1 MRLVDLLPVLCLL
14 FRPLTAT
21 FADDAYHIDFHH
33 VLLGI
38 PQPRATFL
46 HRPSATSKASLLYT
60 LSNRSVL
67 GAVNPRDGS
76 VVWRQQL
83 GAGNGLLRPVF
94 GESIIISVVNRTV
107 QAWDAAEGRLVWD
120 WTSPDEITNLEIS
133 QYGGGGQGIYIL
145 TQGEGAKATVRKLS
159 EHSGVLEWE
168 YHDESGNISHGL
180 SISAQG
186 LYFVASHSAILQ
198 GSKIKVTTLNP
209 SDGISLGVIHLS
221 TDADLSDDDSMLT
234 LESTGFSSLVIW
246 SDRNLKSLRIN
257 VLGTNNIYV
266 ARLPIEK
273 DEPIGTVQISTSA
286 TKGGAVDLL
295 VHCKFRAS
303 DTTSHSAHL
312 YHFDAVSESL
322 KTVYHL
328 PSVQGPAA
336 FSIAIHDGN
345 TYLVRTTKRDVT
357 LFSSISEHHLEQWL
371 LQPKFH
377 SPSTSAYDIPFAV
390 SEVVVREK
398 SSYGVRSA
406 VLHSSGDWEMIQNG
420 ENIWFRPESLS
431 GVVAAAWA
439 GTDGP
444 RSPTREL
451 KTESHSHIAAAYLHR
466 IKRHARDSKSFP
478 QWIQGIPDRIA
489 HSLFGIEYRSQT
501 TGFERDSFGFHKILI
516 LATDSGRVFA
526 LDAGSNGKIL
536 WSTQVSLIGKGPLWE
551 VESIQVDSDIA
562 LIRDFGG
569 LELQVRV
576 TDGIILDN
584 QLSTAE
590 VDLKKTITVPDMSG
604 SALTIKVKAD
614 GTVAVPQRRH
624 SGLEMMIVTRDDNM
638 AIRGWTL
645 ATSEP
650 VLAWAFLPRPNE
662 RVISIAARPLS
673 DPVASIGKALGDR
686 NVLYKFLSPNLL
698 IIGAVKVDTSS
709 ASFYI
714 LDSISGRVL
723 RTLTH
728 PGVDI
733 TQPIN
738 CVLSEN
744 WFAYT
749 VFSNLTERVAQ
760 NGAVTQAATKGYQI
774 VVSELYESTLAND
787 RNPLDPASSPPNLHP
802 RAVDASVHDNGPHM
816 VSQTYLV
823 PAAVSFMTVTSTSQG
838 ITPRSLLCVVP
849 SLNSVFAIPRA
860 YIDPRRPTERDATS
874 MEAEEGL
881 FRHEAALEFDPK
893 WALNHMREV
902 QGVQTVITSPS
913 LLESTSLVFAFGNL
927 DLFGTRIAPIGG
939 FDMLGKG
946 FNKIQLI
953 GTVVALAIGTG
964 VLAPLVRKKQ
974 TDSRWKG
981 T

>member
-1 MRLVDLLPVLCLL
+1 MRLVNLLPVLCL

-76 VVWRQQL
+76 VVWRQHL

-94 GESIIISVVNRTV
+94 GKSIIISVVNRTV

-133 QYGGGGQGIYIL
+133 QYEGRGQGIYIL
-145 TQGEGAKATVRKLS
+145 TQGGGAEVSVRKLS
-159 EHSGVLEWE
+159 EHSGALEWE
-168 YHDESGNISHGL
+168 YHDESGYIPRGL

-186 LYFVASHSAILQ
+186 LYFVASHSGILQ

-209 SDGISLGVIHLS
+209 SDGVSLGVINLS
-221 TDADLSDDDSMLT
+221 TDADLFDDYSMLT
-234 LESTGFSSLVIW
+234 LESTSFSSLVIW
-246 SDRNLKSLRIN
+246 SDRTLKSLRIN
-257 VLGTNNIYV
+257 VLGTNKIYV

-273 DEPIGTVQISTSA
+273 DEPIGTLQISTSA

-295 VHCKFRAS
+295 VHCKVRAS
-303 DTTSHSAHL
+303 HATSHSAHL

-336 FSIAIHDGN
+336 FSTAIYDGN

-357 LFSSISEHHLEQWL
+357 LFSSMSEHHLEQWL
-371 LQPKFH
+371 LQPKAH
-377 SPSTSAYDIPFAV
+377 SPSTGAYDIPFAV
-390 SEVVVREK
+390 SEVVVRGK
-398 SSYGVRSA
+398 SSYAVRSA
-406 VLHSSGDWEMIQNG
+406 VLLSSGDWEMIQNG
-420 ENIWFRPESLS
+420 ENLWFRPESLS

-439 GTDGP
+439 GIDGP
-444 RSPTREL
+444 RNLTKEL
-451 KTESHSHIAAAYLHR
+451 KTESHSRIAAAYLHR
-466 IKRHARDSKSFP
+466 IKRLARDTKSFP

-489 HSLFGIEYRSQT
+489 HRLFGIEYRSQT
-501 TGFERDSFGFHKILI
+501 TGFQRDSFGFHKILI

-536 WSTQVSLIGKGPLWE
+536 WSTQVSVVEKGQLWE
-551 VESIQVDSDIA
+551 IESIQVDSDIA
-562 LIRDFGG
+562 LIRALGG
-569 LELQVRV
+569 VELQVRV
-576 TDGIILDN
+576 TDGSILDN
-584 QLSTAE
+584 RLSSAE
-590 VDLKKTITVPDMSG
+590 VDLKTTITVPDMSG

-624 SGLEMMIVTRDDNM
+624 SGLEMTIVTRDDNM

-645 ATSEP
+645 ATYEP

-662 RVISIAARPLS
+662 RIISVAVRPLN

-698 IIGAVKVDTSS
+698 VI
-709 ASFYI
+709 
-714 LDSISGRVL
+714 
-723 RTLTH
+723 
-728 PGVDI
+728 VDI
-733 TQPIN
+733 TQPIK

-760 NGAVTQAATKGYQI
+760 NGAVTQAATKGYQV
-774 VVSELYESTLAND
+774 VVSELYESTVAND
-787 RNPLDPASSPPNLHP
+787 RGPLDPASSPPNLHP
-802 RAVDASVHDNGPHM
+802 RAVDAGVHGNGLYM

-823 PAAVSFMTVTSTSQG
+823 PAAVSFMAVTSTSQG

-893 WALNHMREV
+893 WALNHMREI
-902 QGVQTVITSPS
+902 QGVQSVITSPS
-913 LLESTSLVFAFGNL
+913 LLESTSLVFAYGNL

-974 TDSRWKG
+974 IDSRWKG